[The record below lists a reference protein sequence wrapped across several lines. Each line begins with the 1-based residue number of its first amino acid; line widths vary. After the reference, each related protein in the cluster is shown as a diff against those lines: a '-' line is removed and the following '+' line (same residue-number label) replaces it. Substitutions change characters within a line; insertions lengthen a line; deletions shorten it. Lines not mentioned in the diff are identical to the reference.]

1 LRSRSTW
8 SALSSGTVRGSR
20 TRLLFPTP
28 LLCQQLREGGDGG
41 GEGRAIAVAGA
52 GHTHWCC
59 FRLLLGDT
67 SEELEV
73 RVHLLDLVKI
83 VHRDSSGCS
92 TTVVQL
98 SLRPAAT
105 TAAKWVEVALLVTRL
120 EADSVSS
127 SEMPQRCSRRWRT
140 WP

>member
-1 LRSRSTW
+1 M
-8 SALSSGTVRGSR
+8 
-20 TRLLFPTP
+20 
-28 LLCQQLREGGDGG
+28 
-41 GEGRAIAVAGA
+41 
-52 GHTHWCC
+52 
-59 FRLLLGDT
+59 
-67 SEELEV
+67 

-83 VHRDSSGCS
+83 VYRDRSGCS

-98 SLRPAAT
+98 SLRPAAM

-120 EADSVSS
+120 EAASVSS